1 MRKHLLAGVTA
12 FSLFAAVTPAHAQI
26 VGTVTFCTNCSSAVL
41 QVEEAAQN
49 AWRWGQDLLY
59 QVQQL
64 EQQIQSVQWLIQ
76 NTVSLP
82 QRLINDITSPIYQAQ
97 ALVRQA
103 EMLGQNTK
111 WMITNLNVGRGYGGY
126 GGSLDDIPRALAQE
140 SNAIANAMQ
149 QLGLVSRQ
157 VSSLSAQCAAQY
169 AVIDNF
175 DPGGIKSATMAGT
188 AMSATA
194 GQCAEARAQ
203 QQAAYQNAMATA
215 ELRRVHQESMMAAA
229 SQAHLDATLRATCA
243 SLTSGGGHSRACEQ

>member
-1 MRKHLLAGVTA
+1 MRKLLFAGVAMWALST
-12 FSLFAAVTPAHAQI
+12 SEAHAQI
-26 VGTVTFCTNCSSAVL
+26 GGGVVVCTNCATVGVQL
-41 QVEEAAQN
+41 EQAAQD

-64 EQQIQSVQWLIQ
+64 EQQIQTVQYAIQ
-76 NTVSLP
+76 NTLSLP
-82 QRLINDITSPIYQAQ
+82 DRIRNDFLSPIYQAQ

-111 WMITNLNVGRGYGGY
+111 WMITNLNAGRGYGGY
-126 GGSLDDIPRALAQE
+126 GGSLDDIPLALAQE

-169 AVIDNF
+169 AAIDSF

-229 SQAHLDATLRATCA
+229 SQAHLDATLKATCA